1 MLNPTMPDLTV
12 TEDEVRDAVNA
23 FADALAETRE
33 FETFQQAA
41 LKFQRDPDAQQVVR
55 AFQEK
60 QRSLQMMQQLGMLSE
75 QELSELRRLRRAM
88 ADQPRVRAYL
98 NAQELLKRVCQIS
111 AQEISNEIN
120 LDFAGA
126 CAPGCC

>member
-1 MLNPTMPDLTV
+1 VIDSTLSTMVL
-12 TEDEVRDAVNA
+12 TEDVRDAVNV
-23 FADALAETRE
+23 FADALAATRE

-41 LKFQRDPDAQQVVR
+41 LEFQRDAEAQQAVHL
-55 AFQEK
+55 FQEK
-60 QRSLQMMQQLGMLSE
+60 QRSLQMMQQLGMVTE
-75 QELSELRRLRRAM
+75 EELTELRHLRRAM

-98 NAQELLKRVCQIS
+98 NAQELLKRVCQLA
-111 AQEISNEIN
+111 AQEISAEIN